1 MSVNVPIT
9 NGKGSVH
16 VVPGTYGVAG
26 TAVGYMAN
34 TLEPTSVTIAD
45 ETSEYSFTIEAS
57 GTLTL
62 HVTDD
67 GTELGVQVVGATFQ
81 RCDAE
86 GNTYGSAVTTNG
98 DGDAVFEHVP
108 FSTVGDAPKVY
119 FKQLNSDEGHTFNSN
134 LQETS
139 LTASTATVQ
148 IQNPEANTKN
158 FNLTDKH
165 YDGLPVA
172 DGNLVLT
179 AQ

>member
-1 MSVNVPIT
+1 MSVNIPIT

-26 TAVGYMAN
+26 AADGYDTN
-34 TLEPTSVTIAD
+34 SLEPTSVTITD
-45 ETSEYSFTIEAS
+45 ETADYAFTIAAT

-86 GNTYGSAVTTNG
+86 GKTYGTVVTTNE
-98 DGDAVFEHVP
+98 DGDAIFEHVP
-108 FSTVGDAPKVY
+108 FLASGDAPKVY
-119 FKQLNSDEGHTFNSN
+119 FKQLTSDEGHTFNQD
-134 LQETS
+134 LQNTT
-139 LTASTATVQ
+139 LTEATMAVQ
-148 IQNPEANTKN
+148 IANPEANTKN
-158 FNLTDKH
+158 FTLTDKN
-165 YDGLPVA
+165 YEGLPVA

-179 AQ
+179 TQ

>member
-16 VVPGTYGVAG
+16 IVPGTYGVAG
-26 TAVGYMAN
+26 TADGYTAN
-34 TLEPTSVTIAD
+34 TLAPTSVTIT
-45 ETSEYSFTIEAS
+45 EGTSEYNFTIEAS

-81 RCDAE
+81 RCDAA
-86 GNTYGSAVTTNG
+86 GTTYGTAITTDE
-98 DGDAVFEHVP
+98 DGNAVFEHVP

-119 FKQLNSDEGHTFNSN
+119 FKQLNSDEGHTFSTT

-139 LTASTATVQ
+139 LTTSTSTVQ
-148 IQNPEANTKN
+148 IANPEANTKN
-158 FNLTDKH
+158 FNLTDKN

-172 DGNLVLT
+172 DGTLVLT
-179 AQ
+179 TQ

>member
-16 VVPGTYGVAG
+16 VVTGTYGVAG
-26 TAVGYMAN
+26 TADGYMAN
-34 TLEPTSVTIAD
+34 TLEPTSVTIT
-45 ETSEYSFTIEAS
+45 EGTSEYNFTIAAT

-67 GTELGVQVVGATFQ
+67 GTSVGIQVVGATFQ
-81 RCDAE
+81 RCDAN
-86 GNTYGSAVTTNG
+86 GTTYGDAITTNG

-108 FSTVGDAPKVY
+108 FSTVGEAPKVY
-119 FKQLNSDEGHTFNSN
+119 FKQLTSDEGHTFNSA

-139 LTASTATVQ
+139 LTTATATIQ
-148 IQNPEANTKN
+148 IENPEANTKN
-158 FNLTDKH
+158 FNLTDKN
-165 YDGLPVA
+165 YEGLPVA

-179 AQ
+179 TQ

>member
-1 MSVNVPIT
+1 MSVSVPIT

-16 VVPGTYGVAG
+16 IVPGTYGVAG
-26 TAVGYMAN
+26 TADGYDTN
-34 TLEPTSVTIAD
+34 SLEPTNVTIAD
-45 ETSEYSFTIEAS
+45 ETSEYSFTIAAT

-67 GTELGVQVVGATFQ
+67 GTEHGIEIVGATFQ
-81 RCDAE
+81 RCDAT
-86 GNTYGSAVTTNG
+86 GKTYGPVKTSNDSG
-98 DGDAVFEHVP
+98 DVVFENVP
-108 FSTVGDAPKVY
+108 FLTSGTAPKVY
-119 FKQLNSDEGHTFNSN
+119 FKQLMSDEGHTFNSD

-179 AQ
+179 TQ